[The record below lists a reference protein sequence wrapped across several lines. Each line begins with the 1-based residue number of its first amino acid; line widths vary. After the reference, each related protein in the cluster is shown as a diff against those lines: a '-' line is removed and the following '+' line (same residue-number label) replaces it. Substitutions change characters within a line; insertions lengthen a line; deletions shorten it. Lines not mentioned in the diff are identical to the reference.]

1 MHVFFSNLTSY
12 EYIIINSKHRWG
24 NLDRGWSRINEVDSF
39 QVWWFWWSCI
49 FFGLSWGVG
58 GVGKKCREFF
68 DLIPFDLLE
77 LLGVYIIGTFFR
89 TIDSG
94 DKLSFLKTLLV
105 VLCCTFLSK
114 MLHVGSTDLILCLW
128 GGSLWTF
135 LSLQKVCLDLY

>member
-1 MHVFFSNLTSY
+1 MNTSSSTRNIGGGTWIEVDPESMRWIPKFGDFGGAVFF
-12 EYIIINSKHRWG
+12 
-24 NLDRGWSRINEVDSF
+24 F
-39 QVWWFWWSCI
+39 A
-49 FFGLSWGVG
+49 LSWGVG